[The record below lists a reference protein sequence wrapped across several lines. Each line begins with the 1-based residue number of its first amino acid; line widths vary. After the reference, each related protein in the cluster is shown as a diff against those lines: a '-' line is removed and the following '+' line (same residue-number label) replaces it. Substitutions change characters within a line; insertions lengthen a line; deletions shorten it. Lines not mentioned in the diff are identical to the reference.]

1 MVSLP
6 LITSK
11 VSEELIL
18 FGKLNSTVLG
28 LFVLLNLICLPIL
41 NPPVVPV
48 PVPVSERKVFDKVA
62 FKLSTST
69 VSVVVTG
76 VALNDN
82 VP

>member
-1 MVSLP
+1 MIS
-6 LITSK
+6 
-11 VSEELIL
+11 

-28 LFVLLNLICLPIL
+28 EFVLLNLICLPIL

-48 PVPVSERKVFDKVA
+48 PVPVSDRTVFDKVA

-76 VALNDN
+76 VGLNDN